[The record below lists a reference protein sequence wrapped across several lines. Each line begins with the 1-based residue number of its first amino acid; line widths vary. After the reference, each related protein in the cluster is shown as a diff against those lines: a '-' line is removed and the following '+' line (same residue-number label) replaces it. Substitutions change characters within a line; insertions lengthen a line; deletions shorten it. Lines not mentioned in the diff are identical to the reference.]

1 MYQDRPNFTHS
12 FTPKKLKQSLER
24 ARTRAKVI
32 LDLSRVLGAETA
44 SIAYDILLA
53 GVFGGNRVLTVLGA
67 GLLDNADT
75 PVIVSAAF
83 LHCIVHRRL

>member
-1 MYQDRPNFTHS
+1 
-12 FTPKKLKQSLER
+12 LKR

-44 SIAYDILLA
+44 IAYDILLA
-53 GVFGGNRVLTVLGA
+53 GVFGGNRVLIVLGRPFRIMH
-67 GLLDNADT
+67 DT

-83 LHCIVHRRL
+83 LHCIVHLRLF